1 MYYIWCARCL
11 VENDFFRSW
20 HGFLN
25 TPIYQ
30 HIYMYLALGH
40 VLDLADVSFCK
51 KKKLKRIHS
60 QMLYIYSICK
70 QWNVSEVIT
79 ALIKMSPQEK

>member
-1 MYYIWCARCL
+1 MYICMYTMYCKCIIFGVQDVWWKMI
-11 VENDFFRSW
+11 FFRSW

-51 KKKLKRIHS
+51 KKKL
-60 QMLYIYSICK
+60 
-70 QWNVSEVIT
+70 
-79 ALIKMSPQEK
+79 

>member
-25 TPIYQ
+25 TPISQ

-51 KKKLKRIHS
+51 KQNKKEYTAKCYTFTVYVNNGMCLRSS
-60 QMLYIYSICK
+60 QH
-70 QWNVSEVIT
+70 
-79 ALIKMSPQEK
+79 

>member
-51 KKKLKRIHS
+51 KKNSKKNTQPNVIHL
-60 QMLYIYSICK
+60 QYM
-70 QWNVSEVIT
+70 
-79 ALIKMSPQEK
+79 

>member
-25 TPIYQ
+25 PPIYQ

-51 KKKLKRIHS
+51 KKKTKKNTQPNVIHL
-60 QMLYIYSICK
+60 QYM
-70 QWNVSEVIT
+70 
-79 ALIKMSPQEK
+79 

>member
-25 TPIYQ
+25 TPISQ

-51 KKKLKRIHS
+51 KKSKENTQPNVIHL
-60 QMLYIYSICK
+60 QYM
-70 QWNVSEVIT
+70 
-79 ALIKMSPQEK
+79 

>member
-1 MYYIWCARCL
+1 MYYIWRARCL

-51 KKKLKRIHS
+51 KKTKKNTQQNVIHL
-60 QMLYIYSICK
+60 QYM
-70 QWNVSEVIT
+70 
-79 ALIKMSPQEK
+79 